1 MFSDREAARFHVLLL
16 SLEFHNHLHGSI
28 LVAFTSGDR
37 CIAMML
43 SRFLRQNLM

>member
-1 MFSDREAARFHVLLL
+1 MFSDREAVRCHVLLL
-16 SLEFHNHLHGSI
+16 SLEFHNHLHENI

-43 SRFLRQNLM
+43 FSFVRPHLM